1 MKNYVKSPWMKRRMG
16 QPVKLG
22 HYWAPLAIL
31 TSPPPPAACNYNFI
45 TQSQTSSICNC
56 SPYSFLSIYF
66 ITFASFDKTQMPEIV
81 LDNTAGPLKVPGF
94 HDIPIDVEL
103 PQDQFAAG
111 IQDWRGAILTA
122 KELAMLD
129 LINTITERQDWHVR
143 IFHQEEIARWREDAL
158 SSSSLI
164 NDQTWNWCLKELQ
177 DKARVFEKRRH
188 VLVFN
193 TGSGVCKSDTA
204 ISSNIQSEL
213 QDAADFLTKD
223 VGERIQ
229 HQHVQKSPV
238 LNLVDPFLFPL
249 VYGRTKVL
257 TGGQSCG
264 MDQASWSSCVQE
276 GNLAPEQ
283 PQFPQENSRLH
294 WLSHDCI
301 WSTKFQWLPC
311 EVEFT
316 GPPGSTDIRITS
328 YINNLHPT
336 NRSLYSAIEGVI
348 ASCIIQWNEILIR
361 EKWNEPSEYRIGHC
375 KPCPREPIRIRT
387 YGVDW
392 KARFPEWAKKLPEV
406 SKEDQLSVEE
416 YETMCTQVE
425 AYLQEPESK
434 DKVHWFQVHTQ
445 KIPEDWKTRWGLR
458 RTALTKYAHMFF
470 FEHSD
475 PGTAYS
481 YEDWKA
487 GRTGEAIVGPV
498 DQENWGPVFETEQFL
513 LSNPWLE
520 PYRWAYE
527 PKGQKDDDHQFYTV
541 ALQDEFREK
550 GLQVVVK
557 VHSIELEPDI
567 PSFSGEDWHTEGN
580 ANEHIVANAIYAFD
594 CGNISEPQ
602 ISFRQ
607 RLSHAGRR
615 FVYDRIGAGDDPDDD
630 ESDFEDEEYSDPED
644 ALIFERDPEEK
655 YACWD
660 VKYIGRLFGF
670 ETIQNA
676 PAWQEL
682 GKVRMPPGRLIS
694 FPNVFQH
701 RMGPLELQD
710 KSKAGHCRF
719 LTLSLVDPT
728 YRICSTRNVPP
739 QQPKW
744 IDGSGSHMDLKEA
757 LELKEELTKIHVRKD
772 EATFELARSLVFS
785 GFQ

>member
-1 MKNYVKSPWMKRRMG
+1 
-16 QPVKLG
+16 
-22 HYWAPLAIL
+22 
-31 TSPPPPAACNYNFI
+31 
-45 TQSQTSSICNC
+45 
-56 SPYSFLSIYF
+56 
-66 ITFASFDKTQMPEIV
+66 MPELI
-81 LDNTAGPLKVPGF
+81 LDNKTRPLKVPGF
-94 HDIPIDVEL
+94 DNTPIDVKL
-103 PQDQFAAG
+103 PRDQFAAG
-111 IQDWRGAILTA
+111 IQDWRGTILTA

-129 LINTITERQDWHVR
+129 LIDTITDRADWHLR
-143 IFHQEEIARWREDAL
+143 IFQQEEIARWREVAL

-164 NDQTWNWCLKELQ
+164 NDLTWSWCLKELQ
-177 DKARVFEKRRH
+177 DKARDFEKRGN

-193 TGSGVCKSDTA
+193 TGGGVCESDTA
-204 ISSNIQSEL
+204 ISPTTQAQL
-213 QDAADFLTKD
+213 RDAVDLSTKD
-223 VGERIQ
+223 VAERIQ
-229 HQHVQKSPV
+229 PHNARKSPV
-238 LNLVDPFLFPL
+238 LNLVDPSLFPL

-257 TGGQSCG
+257 TAGQPCG
-264 MDQASWSSCVQE
+264 MDQGFWS
-276 GNLAPEQ
+276 
-283 PQFPQENSRLH
+283 SRLH
-294 WLSHDCI
+294 DGQIAPERPPFAQEGAWEHLRLDCI
-301 WSTKFQWLPC
+301 WSTRFQWLPC
-311 EVEFT
+311 EVEFN
-316 GPPGSTDIRITS
+316 GPPESTDVRITS

-336 NRSLYSAIEGVI
+336 NRNLYSAIETVL
-348 ASCIIQWNEILIR
+348 ASSIKQWNKILIR

-375 KPCPREPIRIRT
+375 EPCPREPIRIRT

-392 KARFPEWAKKLPEV
+392 KARFPEWAKKLPED
-406 SKEDQLSVEE
+406 SKENQLPAEE
-416 YETMCTQVE
+416 YERMCAQVE

-445 KIPEDWKTRWGLR
+445 RIPEDWKTRWGLR

-498 DQENWGPVFETEQFL
+498 DQGNCGPVFETEQFL

-527 PKGQKDDDHQFYTV
+527 PKGPKDDDHQFYTV
-541 ALQDEFREK
+541 ALQDEFRDK

-557 VHSIELEPDI
+557 VHSMELEPDM

-580 ANEHIVANAIYAFD
+580 ANEHIVANAIYAFHSD
-594 CGNISEPQ
+594 NVSEPQ

-607 RLSHAGRR
+607 RLAHAGNRY
-615 FVYDRIGAGDDPDDD
+615 VYDKIGAGDGPDDD
-630 ESDFEDEEYSDPED
+630 ESDFEDVEYSDPED
-644 ALIFERDPEEK
+644 ALIFEPDPEEK

-670 ETIQNA
+670 ETIQHA

-694 FPNVFQH
+694 FPNAFQY
-701 RMGPLELQD
+701 RMGLLELQD
-710 KSKAGHCRF
+710 KTKPGHCRF

-739 QQPKW
+739 QQPDW
-744 IDGSGSHMDLKEA
+744 INGSGSQIDLKEA

-772 EATFELARSLVFS
+772 EATFELARTIVFT